1 MGWRQAQLL
10 GQRITQ
16 STSLAG
22 KSVLGL
28 RQRLQ
33 RRHQIQKRRRSCQRA
48 PPLQRQRQCPLR
60 CRRQC
65 PLQCQRQCPLQCQRQ
80 CPLQCRRQCPLQ
92 CQRQCPLQSQRQCPL
107 QCRRQCPLLP
117 QCPLQCRRQCQPKRR
132 PHRCQRPHQQELP
145 PSPIQ
150 SKNCLTSWMP
160 TMMACCICRNS
171 RE

>member
-48 PPLQRQRQCPLR
+48 PPLQ
-60 CRRQC
+60 
-65 PLQCQRQCPLQCQRQ
+65 CQRQ

-92 CQRQCPLQSQRQCPL
+92 CQRQCPLQCQRQCPL

>member
-92 CQRQCPLQSQRQCPL
+92 CQRQCP
-107 QCRRQCPLLP
+107 
-117 QCPLQCRRQCQPKRR
+117 PKRR

>member
-92 CQRQCPLQSQRQCPL
+92 
-107 QCRRQCPLLP
+107 P